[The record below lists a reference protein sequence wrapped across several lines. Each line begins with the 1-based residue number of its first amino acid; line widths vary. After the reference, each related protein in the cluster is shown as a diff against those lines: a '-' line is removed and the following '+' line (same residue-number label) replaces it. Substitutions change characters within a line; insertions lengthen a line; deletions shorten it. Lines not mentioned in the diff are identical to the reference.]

1 MSFAPDVKRLVDLVE
16 RAPTDDFFFP
26 ASSNE
31 TVFSR
36 RWNPYHNVTP
46 DITEISY
53 KGAMEWGGRITVPLT
68 RDEAGDLIQWICL
81 RLQPRSWMP
90 AHMDVALKGGS
101 WEYADLSGAWMW
113 AASLGSIAI
122 QEVQLEIN
130 DTIVETWP
138 GEWMDVWSRAWM
150 DGGRA
155 AVWDSDIYGQLPST
169 VIHDSGRPAWTTLQ
183 PTEDGYVYCWLPL
196 AFMRRPQ
203 TAFPLVSLGDL
214 QEMRLHITLRPFQ
227 DVVRMRSQPRTDPG
241 ETPLG
246 KTITL
251 LDKTGETPIPW
262 NVKIPTHIPGFD
274 DATVFA
280 GVVHTENPLRSS
292 YLRNPFEMLYEKVT
306 HMEFDI
312 PLLQSGPPGSIHQM
326 LLPLKD
332 FNGPIREIC
341 FFLRRKAVWRFN
353 EWTNYGSLL
362 EDALVAE
369 DGQQRPLLT
378 KAALQVGNATWLA
391 DSEEWWRVEYG
402 LAHRG
407 GVRLTD
413 GMVYGYCFGAGARW
427 SVEDHQPGGTV
438 NASRANLRLDL
449 TVTVPNTVAP
459 GCDEDGREWT
469 VHVFAVGLNWMRFQ
483 DGQAV
488 PLFRD

>member
-36 RWNPYHNVTP
+36 RWMPYHNVTP

-53 KGAMEWGGRITVPLT
+53 KGAMEWGGRITVPLN
-68 RDEAGDLIQWICL
+68 RDEAGDLVQWICL

-90 AHMDVALKGGS
+90 ADMDANLKSGL
-101 WEYADLSGAWMW
+101 WDYADPSGAWMW

-227 DVVRMRSQPRTDPG
+227 DVVRMRSRPRVDPK

-246 KTITL
+246 KTVTL
-251 LDKTGETPIPW
+251 LDKTGITHIPW
-262 NVKIPTHIPGFD
+262 NVKLTSVVPGFD

-306 HMEFDI
+306 HMEFDM
-312 PLLQSGPPGSIHQM
+312 PQLQSGPPGSTQQL

-341 FFLRRKAVWRFN
+341 FFLRRKATWRFN
-353 EWTNYGSLL
+353 EWTNYGSLM
-362 EDALVAE
+362 EDALVINN
-369 DGQQRPLLT
+369 GLQRPLLT
-378 KAALQVGNATWLA
+378 KASLQVGNATWLA

-427 SVEDHQPGGTV
+427 SVEDNQPAGTV
-438 NASRANLRLDL
+438 NASRADMRLDL
-449 TVTVPNTVAP
+449 TVTVPNTEAP
-459 GCDEDGREWT
+459 GCNEDGREWT

>member
-1 MSFAPDVKRLVDLVE
+1 MSFAPDIKRLVDLVE
-16 RAPTDDFFFP
+16 RGPTDDFFYP

-31 TVFSR
+31 TIFSR
-36 RWNPYHNVTP
+36 RSTPYHNVTP
-46 DITEISY
+46 EVTEVTY
-53 KGAMEWGGRITVPLT
+53 KGRMEWGGRITIPLT
-68 RDEAGDLIQWICL
+68 RGETGDLVQWVCL

-90 AHMDVALKGGS
+90 ADMEANLKSGY
-101 WEYADLSGAWMW
+101 WDYADPSGAWMW

-130 DTIVETWP
+130 DTIIEKWP
-138 GEWMDVWSRAWM
+138 GEWMDVWSRTWM

-196 AFMRRPQ
+196 AFMRRPT
-203 TAFPLVSLGDL
+203 TAFPIVAMGDL
-214 QEMRLHITLRPFQ
+214 QEMRIHIIFRPFQ
-227 DVVRMRSQPRTDPG
+227 DVVRLRSRPRVSPS

-246 KTITL
+246 STIVV
-251 LDKTGETPIPW
+251 LDKTGDTPIPW
-262 NVKIPTHIPGFD
+262 AVEIPNHVPGFD

-280 GVVHTENPLRSS
+280 GVVHTENPQRSA
-292 YLRNPFEMLYEKVT
+292 YLRAPFEMLYEKIM
-306 HMEFDI
+306 HMEFDM
-312 PLLQSGPPGSIHQM
+312 PLLQSGPPGSTQQM
-326 LLPLKD
+326 LLPLTS
-332 FNGPIREIC
+332 FNGPLREIC
-341 FFLRRKAVWRFN
+341 FVLRRKAVWRFN

-362 EDALVAE
+362 EDELVAAA
-369 DGQQRPLLT
+369 GTQRPLLSM
-378 KAALQVGNATWLA
+378 ASLQVGNATWNS

-402 LAHRG
+402 MSHRG

-427 SVEDHQPGGTV
+427 SVEDYQPGATV
-438 NASRANLRLDL
+438 NASRADLRLDL
-449 TVTVPNTVAP
+449 TITVPPTTAA
-459 GCDEDGREWT
+459 GCNEDGRGWS
-469 VHVFAVGLNWMRFQ
+469 VHVFAVGLNWMRVQ